1 MNQKRISRQ
10 ETLELLGCT
19 ERQLQRLATK
29 GKLTVEYVREGGTRR
44 ATYAEAE
51 VLALKEGQE
60 APELRGTVQPTT
72 DHQQLTTTNQPP
84 TTNHQPPLSLPPQAM
99 LALQMLGATSAIEAG
114 DGRSVSV
121 EEMRVE
127 KLFVGADGS
136 TRMAGVTVS
145 RYSARA

>member
-51 VLALKEGQE
+51 VMALKEGQE
-60 APELRGTVQPTT
+60 APELRGIVQPIT
-72 DHQQLTTTNQPP
+72 DHQQLTTTNPAPSTQHS
-84 TTNHQPPLSLPPQAM
+84 TPLALPPQA
-99 LALQMLGATSAIEAG
+99 LQVLQMLGATSAIEAG
-114 DGRSVSV
+114 KCVSV
-121 EEMRVE
+121 EEMKFE

-136 TRMAGVTVS
+136 TRMSGVSVS